1 MTVIE
6 LRGVSKAFQRNVVVE
21 DLNVSFPDGGFTVL
35 LGPSGCGKTT
45 TLQMIAGL
53 EVVTQG
59 DILFDDKVVTDL
71 PPHKRDI
78 AMVFQSYALY
88 PQMSVR
94 ENMSFGLKVRR
105 TPKSEIR
112 ARVEEAAAILSIEEL
127 LDRKP
132 GTLSGGQRQRVAVGR
147 AMVRRPR
154 AFLLDEPLS
163 NVDAKL
169 RGEMRGELRSLQR
182 SLGATFIYVT
192 HDQLEAMAMADQIAV
207 MNKGVLLQ
215 MGTPEEVYARPA
227 WLFVA
232 EFMGSPPM
240 NLMKGAIETTGDDAV
255 AVVGPWRIP
264 LETVPSSRTCT
275 VGVHYEDL
283 QLEPAPASING
294 KVVNIEHLGAEKRV
308 MISTPS
314 GVLGVR
320 ADRSERIEL
329 GAEVGVAAELSQMHV
344 FDGET
349 EARLPT
355 RVAERDLS
363 WG

>member
-1 MTVIE
+1 MTDIT
-6 LRGVSKAFQRNVVVE
+6 LRAVSKAFQRNVVVE
-21 DLNVSFPDGGFTVL
+21 DLNVTFPDGGFTVL

-45 TLQMIAGL
+45 TLQMVAGL
-53 EVVTQG
+53 ETVTEG
-59 DILFDDKVVTDL
+59 DILFGDQVVTGL

-105 TPKSEIR
+105 TPKPEIK
-112 ARVEEAAAILSIEEL
+112 ARVEEAAAILSINEL
-127 LDRKP
+127 LERKP

-182 SLGATFIYVT
+182 SLGATFVYVT

-215 MGTPEEVYARPA
+215 VGTPEEVYARPA

-240 NLMKGAIETTGDDAV
+240 NLMQGAIETTGAGAIAV
-255 AVVGPWRIP
+255 AGPWRVP
-264 LETVPSSRTCT
+264 LEETPASRTC
-275 VGVHYEDL
+275 VIGLHYEDL
-283 QLEPAPASING
+283 VLEPAPSPVTG

-308 MISTPS
+308 VISTPV

-329 GAEVGVAAELSQMHV
+329 DAEVGVRAEPSRMHI
-344 FDGET
+344 FDGDT
-349 EARLPT
+349 GARLAT
-355 RVAERDLS
+355 HGAQRDPS